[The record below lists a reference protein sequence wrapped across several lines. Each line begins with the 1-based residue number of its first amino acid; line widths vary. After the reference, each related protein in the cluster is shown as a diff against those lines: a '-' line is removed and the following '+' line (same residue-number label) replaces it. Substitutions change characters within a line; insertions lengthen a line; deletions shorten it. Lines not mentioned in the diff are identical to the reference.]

1 MAAGSGTVHKLT
13 VPERSGLCQVAKSI
27 YYAGF
32 KEDRRLGDD
41 WPHGPPPRVCTVHEL
56 TVPQRSSPNLS
67 ITRVL
72 EGIVGRMIA
81 GSRTATACTGNY
93 GLGVRSTRICY
104 SKQMIGIKISEE
116 LIWISSWTS

>member
-41 WPHGPPPRVCTVHEL
+41 WPHGTPPRVCTVHEL
-56 TVPQRSSPNLS
+56 TVPQRSSPNPVYYASFRGDRRPDDCWL
-67 ITRVL
+67 TDRHRVY
-72 EGIVGRMIA
+72 R
-81 GSRTATACTGNY
+81 
-93 GLGVRSTRICY
+93 
-104 SKQMIGIKISEE
+104 
-116 LIWISSWTS
+116 